1 DAVHAEGVAERAII
15 AEIPPY
21 SAAARAIGLA
31 AGIQAVVASP
41 VLAGRNQRVEGEA
54 APLGRFVPDRMGEP
68 RIELRAVVPAGV
80 AHDAVVVAYGGG
92 ERVHPGG
99 RELVGRVGL
108 AELQGAEAARH
119 AEEAV
124 ARGERAL
131 HFVVLVPGGSLVYR
145 AGSGSRRHIDLG
157 FDLEHELV
165 AAADVVIAAEA
176 DVRQVAGN
184 IGLPAEL
191 AHRGRIGDALRYV

>member
-1 DAVHAEGVAERAII
+1 HVLNADLRGGFIGDPDGPSSGKVPPALIAGAVGVLVQLVGDNRVERTVLVDAVHAEGVAERAII

-54 APLGRFVPDRMGEP
+54 APLGRFIPDRMGEP

-80 AHDAVVVAYGGG
+80 AHDAVVVAYRRG
-92 ERVHPGG
+92 ERVHPRG

-108 AELQGAEAARH
+108 
-119 AEEAV
+119 
-124 ARGERAL
+124 
-131 HFVVLVPGGSLVYR
+131 
-145 AGSGSRRHIDLG
+145 
-157 FDLEHELV
+157 
-165 AAADVVIAAEA
+165 
-176 DVRQVAGN
+176 
-184 IGLPAEL
+184 
-191 AHRGRIGDALRYV
+191 